1 MACRM
6 DHKRM
11 QQRNQ
16 SLDALRGLAILAM
29 VLSSSIAFG
38 ILPAWMY
45 HAQEPPPTHE
55 FIPTLPGISWVDLV
69 FPFFLFSMGAAIPLS
84 LHKKAKQGKGFWSV
98 FYIAMRRFILLVY
111 FALFTLHMR
120 PGILATTPSTSD
132 YMLAI
137 GAFVLLFLQLYEHA
151 EDKFKKIFNVLKVLA
166 FVAAA
171 VLLYCLPFKDGKGFS
186 LYQSDIIIL
195 LLANMAFFGSLI
207 WWFTR
212 NHPLHRAAL
221 LPFIIA
227 ILLGS
232 SQPGSWNET
241 VFHWS
246 PLPWMYQFTYLKY
259 LFIIIPGTWAGDW
272 LLQDKGVAESKT
284 NYHDILPAM
293 AGTVAFLLV
302 VTNVVLLF
310 ARYTVIN
317 LFVTGG
323 GCVLLYYLLKR
334 RVTPIFLQRFFAAG
348 AYLLLLGLFFE
359 ALEGGIKKDPA
370 TYSYYLVTSGL
381 AFMMLIALY
390 ALQHSRLGGGAI
402 KFLSLNG
409 RNPMV
414 AYVTGNLLLLPL
426 LKLTGAITL
435 FQQMEADVWTG
446 VLRGFLFTGIVSAVT
461 ILCSK
466 KGWFW
471 KT

>member
-1 MACRM
+1 
-6 DHKRM
+6 M

-84 LHKKAKQGKGFWSV
+84 LHKKAKQGNGFRTV
-98 FYIAMRRFILLVY
+98 LFVAVRRYILLVY

-120 PGILATTPSTSD
+120 PGNLSASPSAAD
-132 YMLAI
+132 YLLAI
-137 GAFVLLFLQLYEHA
+137 GAFALLFLQLYEPV
-151 EDKFKKIFNVLKVLA
+151 DGRFKKFFTVLKVLA
-166 FVAAA
+166 FATAA
-171 VLLYCLPFKDGKGFS
+171 VLLYCLPFKDGKGLS

-212 NHPLHRAAL
+212 NHPLYRAAV
-221 LPFIIA
+221 LPLIMA

-232 SQPGSWNET
+232 SQSGSWNET

-246 PLPWMYQFTYLKY
+246 PLPWIYQFAYLKY

-272 LLQDKGVAESKT
+272 LLQDKVAVSSENSQQVT
-284 NYHDILPAM
+284 PVTTIGM
-293 AGTVAFLLV
+293 IAFLLV

-310 ARYTVIN
+310 SRHTVIN
-317 LFVTGG
+317 LLLTGA
-323 GCVLLYYLLKR
+323 GCALLFYLLKKVSPR
-334 RVTPIFLQRFFAAG
+334 IFLQRFFAAG

-359 ALEGGIKKDPA
+359 AFEGGIKKDPS

-381 AFMMLIALY
+381 AFLMLIALY
-390 ALQHSRLGGGAI
+390 AFQHIRMGNAVI
-402 KFLSLNG
+402 KYLSLNG

-414 AYVTGNLLLLPL
+414 AYVTGNLVLLPL
-426 LKLTGAITL
+426 LYLTGGIKL
-435 FQQMEADVWTG
+435 FQQMESCVWTG

-461 ILCSK
+461 ILFTK
-466 KGWFW
+466 RGWFW